1 MLKKVTENIEFAVV
15 TYSGGMGATNCYL
28 LKGEDGYTV
37 IDTGMYS
44 KKAIRLW
51 EEILETGYKIEKVV
65 LTHVHQD
72 HIGLAKWFQQEKGVP
87 IVVANLSYGEIKK
100 YRRPNFNER
109 FKKLVMSHG
118 VPFVPDRLPDTRF
131 IYEFEPD
138 AFFDEGD
145 HIQLGMDMY
154 EVIWTPGHAY
164 DHYCFYNREKK
175 IMILGDHV
183 LKQVSPVI
191 GLWAGEEMDLLNYYF
206 DSLKKLDAYPTNIAL
221 PGHGEMIY
229 DLQGRV
235 EEIQNS
241 HQKRLQ
247 QVYQSVET
255 NAKTALEVCLDVYGL
270 LSLEKMVSPFMASL
284 TRLIYLEKNKEI
296 ERIEENNVFK
306 FKAVKK

>member
-1 MLKKVTENIEFAVV
+1 MLKKVTENIELAVV

-37 IDTGMYS
+37 IDTGMNS
-44 KKAIRLW
+44 KQAIRLW
-51 EEILETGYKIEKVV
+51 EGILETGYKIEKVV

-87 IVVANLSYGEIKK
+87 IIVSHLSYREMKK
-100 YRRPNFNER
+100 FHDPQLNKRMKN
-109 FKKLVMSHG
+109 LVMSHG
-118 VPFVPDRLPDTRF
+118 VPFFPDMPDTSF
-131 IYEFEPD
+131 LYDFEPD
-138 AFFDEGD
+138 GFFDAGD
-145 HIQLGMDMY
+145 EILLGKDKY

-191 GLWAGEEMDLLNYYF
+191 GLWAGEEKDLLNYYF